1 MPVHIRPDAYAA
13 CHSLHRFHLLRGI
26 QPKRM
31 EPKKMGNNGNSMAG
45 YDKRIGMGD
54 ELNANGKD
62 QLMGEETKTRN
73 SISLP
78 RGIVMLCAVAI
89 LCVIADL
96 IGGLIEYFQND
107 TLRIVRII
115 IRCFTILGWSAV
127 EWYIVSELWETRK
140 KRKTP

>member
-1 MPVHIRPDAYAA
+1 MDY
-13 CHSLHRFHLLRGI
+13 
-26 QPKRM
+26 
-31 EPKKMGNNGNSMAG
+31 NGWYMAG
-45 YDKRIGMGD
+45 YNKRISMGV

-62 QLMGEETKTRN
+62 QLMEEETKTRN

-140 KRKTP
+140 KRKIP

>member
-1 MPVHIRPDAYAA
+1 
-13 CHSLHRFHLLRGI
+13 
-26 QPKRM
+26 
-31 EPKKMGNNGNSMAG
+31 MAG
-45 YDKRIGMGD
+45 YNKRIGMGV

-140 KRKTP
+140 KKKNTIIPHIMYPETQFWVHDNLNKIKIEQICQTTIHS